1 MNYRAIAYI
10 LGLCLLLFSA
20 TLLPNII
27 LSLAVDDGEAAHFIE
42 SALMLAGA
50 GLLLWAPNR
59 VDIENLRTR
68 DGFLIVSLFWVVLGG
83 LGSLPLI
90 FGAHLNTADAVFEAV
105 SGFTTTG
112 ATVMSGLD
120 SLPLSLQLYRQ
131 QLQWYGG
138 IGVIVFAVAILPM
151 LGVGGMQLYKAE
163 TPGPVK
169 NEKLTPRI
177 AHTAQFLIT
186 LYIGMTVICTLAYWY
201 AGMSLFD
208 AIAHSFT
215 TLSTGG
221 FSNHDAS
228 IAYYDSLA
236 IETIAIVFML
246 LGGISFS
253 IHYFVWN
260 RKNPLRYFSDTQTRV
275 FLGTTAMLSIVIAVS
290 LVSYGYTANPGHA
303 FRLAVFEVVSVITS
317 TGYGVDNFTLWPAGL
332 PVLLIFISFMGGCAG
347 STAGGMKTIR
357 ILVLFREALRQMRML
372 VHPKMIAPLKIGKRV
387 VDPGIISAVRG
398 FISAYVIIFIA
409 LLLLLMGDGVDMV
422 TAYGAIA
429 TCMNNLG
436 PGLGD
441 VATTFSSLSDSSIWV
456 CTFAM
461 LLGRLEIFTLLVIFT
476 PVFWTK

>member
-20 TLLPNII
+20 TLIPNII
-27 LSLAVDDGEAAHFIE
+27 VSLAVNDGEAIHFLE
-42 SALMLAGA
+42 SLAILAGV
-50 GLLLWAPNR
+50 GLFLWGVNR
-59 VDIENLRTR
+59 TSIENVRVR
-68 DGFLIVSLFWVVLGG
+68 DGFLIVSLFWAVLGG

-90 FGAHLNTADAVFEAV
+90 LGAHLSTTDAVFEAV

-169 NEKLTPRI
+169 DEKLTPRI

-186 LYIGMTVICTLAYWY
+186 LYIGMTVVCALLYWM
-201 AGMSLFD
+201 AGMSGFD

-215 TLSTGG
+215 TISTGG

-228 IAYYDSLA
+228 LGYFNSPLIESIAML
-236 IETIAIVFML
+236 FML

-253 IHYFVWN
+253 IHFLVW
-260 RKNPLRYFSDTQTRV
+260 RTKNPLQYAFDVQTRTFV
-275 FLGTTAMLSIVIAVS
+275 SMAAILAVLIAISI
-290 LVSYGYTANPGHA
+290 YMHGYTDNPVRA
-303 FRLAVFEVVSVITS
+303 IRLAAFEVVSVITS
-317 TGYGVDNFTLWPAGL
+317 TGYGIDDFNLWPAGM
-332 PVLLIFISFMGGCAG
+332 PVLLIFISFLGGCAG
-347 STAGGMKTIR
+347 STAGGMKIIR
-357 ILVLFREALRQMRML
+357 ILILFREAVRQIRLL
-372 VHPKMIAPLKIGKRV
+372 VHAKMMSPLKVGNRV
-387 VDPGIISAVRG
+387 VQPSIISAVRG
-398 FISAYVIIFIA
+398 FISAYIVVFVS
-409 LLLLLMGDGVDMV
+409 LLMVLIGNGVDMV

-429 TCMNNLG
+429 SCMNNLG
-436 PGLGD
+436 PGLGE
-441 VATTFSSLSDSSIWV
+441 VGTTFTALDDFSTWV

-476 PVFWTK
+476 PMFWAK

>member
-20 TLLPNII
+20 TLLPNVIV
-27 LSLAVDDGEAAHFIE
+27 SLAVDDGEAIHFIE
-42 SALMLAGA
+42 SLLLLAGA
-50 GLLLWAPNR
+50 GGVLWGLNR
-59 VDIENLRTR
+59 TSIENLRGR

-83 LGSLPLI
+83 LGALPLVL
-90 FGAHLNTADAVFEAV
+90 GAHLSVTDAVFEAV

-112 ATVMSGLD
+112 ATLMSGLD
-120 SLPLSLQLYRQ
+120 SLPVSLQLYRQ

-169 NEKLTPRI
+169 DEKLTPRI

-186 LYIGMTVICTLAYWY
+186 LYIGMTVLCVLAYWY

-215 TLSTGG
+215 TVSTGG

-228 IAYYDSLA
+228 IAYFDSRL
-236 IETIAIVFML
+236 IESIAIVFML

-253 IHYFVWN
+253 IHYLVWHT
-260 RKNPLRYFSDTQTRV
+260 RNPLRYAADTQTRTFV
-275 FLGTTAMLSIVIAVS
+275 SIAMILAVMIAVS
-290 LVSYGYTANPGHA
+290 LYSYGYTDDANHA
-303 FRLAVFEVVSVITS
+303 MRLATFEVVSVITS
-317 TGYGVDNFTLWPAGL
+317 TGYGIDDFNLWPAGM
-332 PVLLIFISFMGGCAG
+332 PVLLIFISFFGGCAG
-347 STAGGMKTIR
+347 STAGGMKIIRILILFRESIRQIR
-357 ILVLFREALRQMRML
+357 ILV
-372 VHPKMIAPLKIGKRV
+372 HPRIVTPLKIGNRV
-387 VDPGIISAVRG
+387 VQPGIINAVRG
-398 FISAYVIIFIA
+398 FISAYVVVFVGLMLVLIA
-409 LLLLLMGDGVDMV
+409 DDVDMV

-429 TCMNNLG
+429 SCMNNLG
-436 PGLGD
+436 PGLGN
-441 VATTFSSLSDSSIWV
+441 VGTTFTSLSDFSTWV

-476 PVFWTK
+476 PMFWTK

>member
-1 MNYRAIAYI
+1 MNFRATAYI

-27 LSLAVDDGEAAHFIE
+27 LSIAVNDGEMLHFIE
-42 SALMLAGA
+42 SMLILATA
-50 GLLLWAPNR
+50 GLVLWAPNR
-59 VDIENLRTR
+59 VNIENIRTR
-68 DGFLIVSLFWVVLGG
+68 DGFLIVSLFWVVLGM

-90 FGAHLNTADAVFEAV
+90 LGAHLSVTDAVFEAV

-169 NEKLTPRI
+169 DEKLTPRI

-186 LYIGMTVICTLAYWY
+186 LYISMTFICILAYWY

-208 AIAHSFT
+208 AIAHSFS

-228 IAYYDSLA
+228 MGYYDSPL
-236 IETIAIVFML
+236 IEAIAICFML

-253 IHYFVWN
+253 IHYFVWR
-260 RKNPLRYFSDTQTRV
+260 RKNPLGYLDDTQTRT
-275 FLGTTAMLSIVIAVS
+275 FLLIVATASIVIALAVYF
-290 LVSYGYTANPGHA
+290 YGYTSSPGHA
-303 FRLAVFEVVSVITS
+303 IRLAAFEVASVITT
-317 TGYGVDNFTLWPAGL
+317 TGYGIDDFSLWPAGM
-332 PVLLIFISFMGGCAG
+332 PVLLIFISFLGGCAG
-347 STAGGMKTIR
+347 STSGGIKIIR
-357 ILVLFREALRQMRML
+357 ILVLWRESLRQIKIL
-372 VHPKMIAPLKIGKRV
+372 IHPKIITPLKVGSRV
-387 VDPGIISAVRG
+387 VQPSIINAVRG
-398 FISAYVIIFIA
+398 FISAYALVFFVLM
-409 LLLLLMGDGVDMV
+409 LLLLADGNDMV

-429 TCMNNLG
+429 TCINNLG

-441 VATTFSSLSDSSIWV
+441 VATTFTRLSNLSTWV

-461 LLGRLEIFTLLVIFT
+461 LLGRLEIFTLLIIFT
-476 PVFWTK
+476 PGFWSK

>member
-27 LSLAVDDGEAAHFIE
+27 VSIVVGDGETIHFIQ
-42 SALMLAGA
+42 STLILAGL
-50 GLLLWAPNR
+50 GLLLWGPNR
-59 VDIENLRTR
+59 TSIENVRVR

-90 FGAHLNTADAVFEAV
+90 LGAHLGIADAVFEAV

-112 ATVMSGLD
+112 ATVMVGLD

-186 LYIGMTVICTLAYWY
+186 LYIGMTAICAMAYWT
-201 AGMSLFD
+201 AGMSMFD

-215 TLSTGG
+215 TISTGG
-221 FSNHDAS
+221 FSTHDS
-228 IAYYDSLA
+228 SLAYFDSLL
-236 IETIAIVFML
+236 IEAIAICFML

-253 IHYFVWN
+253 IHYFVWHN
-260 RKNPLRYFSDTQTRV
+260 RNPLRYLADTQTRTFV
-275 FLGTTAMLSIVIAVS
+275 TIAAILSVAVAVS
-290 LVSYGYTANPGHA
+290 LYSYDYTSSPGHSI
-303 FRLAVFEVVSVITS
+303 RLAAFEVASVITS
-317 TGYGVDNFTLWPAGL
+317 TGYGIDDFSLWPAGM
-332 PVLLIFISFMGGCAG
+332 PVLLIFISFLGGCAG
-347 STAGGMKTIR
+347 STAGGIKIIR
-357 ILVLFREALRQMRML
+357 ILILFREAVRQMKL
-372 VHPKMIAPLKIGKRV
+372 LIHPKMVTPIKLGERV
-387 VDPGIISAVRG
+387 VQPEIINAVRG
-398 FISAYVIIFIA
+398 FVSAYMAVFFILM
-409 LLLLLMGDGVDMV
+409 LLLIADGVDMV

-429 TCMNNLG
+429 SCMNNLG

-441 VATTFSSLSDSSIWV
+441 VATAFTSLSDVSTWI

-461 LLGRLEIFTLLVIFT
+461 LLGRLEIFTLLVILT
-476 PVFWTK
+476 PMFWTK

>member
-20 TLLPNII
+20 TLLPNVI
-27 LSLAVDDGEAAHFIE
+27 LSLAVSDGEAVHFIQ
-42 SALMLAGA
+42 SLLILGGA
-50 GLLLWAPNR
+50 GTVLWALNR
-59 VDIENLRTR
+59 TSIENVRVR

-90 FGAHLNTADAVFEAV
+90 LGAHLSVTDAVFEAV

-138 IGVIVFAVAILPM
+138 IGVIMFAVAVLPM

-169 NEKLTPRI
+169 DEKLTPRI

-186 LYIGMTVICTLAYWY
+186 LYIGMTVLCVLAYWH
-201 AGMSLFD
+201 AGMTFFD
-208 AIAHSFT
+208 ALAHGFST
-215 TLSTGG
+215 ISTGG

-228 IAYYDSLA
+228 MGYFNNQA
-236 IETIAIVFML
+236 IEAIAVVFML

-253 IHYFVWN
+253 IHYFVWHT
-260 RKNPLRYFSDTQTRV
+260 KNPLHYPADTQTRT
-275 FLGTTAMLSIVIAVS
+275 FISIAALLTLVIAIS
-290 LVSYGYTANPGHA
+290 LYNYGYTDDPNHA
-303 FRLAVFEVVSVITS
+303 LRLAAFEVTSVITS
-317 TGYGVDNFTLWPAGL
+317 TGYGIDDFNLWPAGM
-332 PVLLIFISFMGGCAG
+332 PVLLIFISFLGGCAG
-347 STAGGMKTIR
+347 STAGGMKIIR
-357 ILVLFREALRQMRML
+357 ILILFRESMRQISIL
-372 VHPKMIAPLKIGKRV
+372 VHPKIVSPIKIGSRV
-387 VDPGIISAVRG
+387 VQPEIISAVRG
-398 FISAYVIIFIA
+398 FISAYVLVFIGLMLI
-409 LLLLLMGDGVDMV
+409 LLADGVDMI

-429 TCMNNLG
+429 SCMNNLG
-436 PGLGD
+436 PGLGE
-441 VATTFSSLSDSSIWV
+441 VATTFASLSDLSTWV

-476 PVFWTK
+476 PMFWSK